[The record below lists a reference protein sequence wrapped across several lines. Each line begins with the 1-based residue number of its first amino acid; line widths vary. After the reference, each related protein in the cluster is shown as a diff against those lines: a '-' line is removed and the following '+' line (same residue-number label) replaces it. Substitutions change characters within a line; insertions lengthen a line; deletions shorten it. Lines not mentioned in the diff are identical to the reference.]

1 MYKGFSTS
9 YPVGDQAFSFP
20 EPLHIY
26 DFKER
31 SGTDAN
37 LTLSANGEVMIL
49 AFSEEAG
56 ENTDL
61 YVSFRVNQDIYSS
74 PIRLEGVNSEFR
86 EFSPSLSE
94 DGRLL
99 FFSSTR
105 GNAPYHSN
113 IYMSER
119 LEDRKSTR
127 LNSSHVAISYA
138 VFCLK
143 KKIIHTKCQKPPH
156 NSI

>member
-1 MYKGFSTS
+1 M
-9 YPVGDQAFSFP
+9 
-20 EPLHIY
+20 LHISNIFFQAE
-26 DFKER
+26 DGIRDGHVTGVQTCALPIF
-31 SGTDAN
+31 
-37 LTLSANGEVMIL
+37 TLSANGEVMIL

-99 FFSSTR
+99 FFSSKIGR
-105 GNAPYHSN
+105 ASCRESGSIN
-113 IYMSER
+113 I
-119 LEDRKSTR
+119 
-127 LNSSHVAISYA
+127 VA
-138 VFCLK
+138 
-143 KKIIHTKCQKPPH
+143 
-156 NSI
+156 